1 MTTVLVTGAS
11 RGLGLEFVRQYA
23 GDGADVLACVRDPV
37 TSTVLNELAQAAN
50 GRITVYRLDVG
61 SEKSLA
67 SFKSELAAR
76 PIDILIN
83 NAGVYGGDAQELG
96 KIDYAGWL
104 DTLNINT
111 LGPIRV
117 LEALQANLTA
127 GHDRKVIAISSAM
140 GSNDRHKGNALLYR
154 SSKAALNNAIK
165 GASIALKSEG
175 IIAVVVH
182 PGWVRTDMGGPTAT
196 LAADHAVA
204 SMRNLISRLCP
215 TDSGTFF
222 NYDGDEIPW

>member
-23 GDGADVLACVRDPV
+23 NDGAGIVACVRNPAA
-37 TSTVLNELAQAAN
+37 SPALNELAKSAQGA
-50 GRITVYRLDVG
+50 ITVFELDVG
-61 SEKSLA
+61 SGISLEN
-67 SFKSELAAR
+67 FKARLGAR

-83 NAGVYGGDAQELG
+83 NAGVYGGNAQELG

-117 LEALQANLTA
+117 LEALQGNLAA
-127 GHDRKVIAISSAM
+127 GHDRKIIAISSAM
-140 GSNDRHKGNALLYR
+140 GSNDRHTGNALLYR

-165 GASIALKSEG
+165 GASIALKPAG
-175 IIAVVVH
+175 MIVVVVH

-204 SMRNLISRLCP
+204 SMRNLVARLCP
-215 TDSGTFF
+215 ADSGSFF